1 VLNVVELKEPSYTGA
16 YLYYE
21 LVKVTDFYDI
31 TKAIFTITHDN
42 TTPNDLM
49 LKELESIVETQ

>member
-31 TKAIFTITHDN
+31 IKVIFTITHDN
-42 TTPNDLM
+42 VTLNDLM
-49 LKELESIVETQ
+49 LKELKSIVET